1 MTTTVA
7 ATFCATLVDEW
18 VRGGLTDAVVSPGSR
33 STPMALALAADDRV
47 RVHVHHDE
55 RAAAFV
61 ALGIGVVTGR
71 PAVVLTTSG
80 TAAVELHPAIV
91 EAHHA
96 KVPLLAVTGDRPP
109 ELQDVGAPQTIDQ
122 TRLYGGAVRWFA
134 APGVPDATMAER
146 WRSIAAEALRH
157 TIGSPPG
164 PVHLN
169 LAFRDPLVGDAGPLP
184 AGRPNGASWH
194 GAVQV
199 RPEPVDLDLGSLADA
214 VAGRT
219 GVIVAGG
226 GIADPDGV
234 HALASLLAWP
244 VLADPRSGC
253 RTPREATISH
263 FDAILRSAGD
273 RPALRPE
280 IVLRL
285 GSLPASKVLGQWLA
299 SLDAWQVGVDADGTR
314 FDPDRNLGALLAA
327 DPGAFARRLADE
339 VRPPLDGPS
348 AADADTDPDRD
359 PLVGADHDG
368 GSSSAGP
375 AGLYRAWVA
384 ADAEA
389 ASALVAGLAHHDEVT
404 EPAIARDLFA
414 ALPDGAHL
422 VVSSSMPVR
431 DLEWYAAPRHGVTIH
446 ANRGAN
452 GIDGVVS
459 TAVGVALGSGRPTA
473 VLIGDVAFLHDTNAL
488 LGVAARGVDLTIV
501 VVDNDG
507 GGIFSFLP
515 QAGALAHER
524 FELLFGTPHGVD
536 PGAIAAAHGLD
547 VTRVDRADEL
557 AGAVD
562 AAIASGGVQVLV
574 TRTDRATNV
583 AVHDEL
589 HAAVAAALAPTT
601 A

>member
-1 MTTTVA
+1 MATTVA

-18 VRGGLTDAVVSPGSR
+18 VRGGVTDAVVSPGSR
-33 STPMALALAADDRV
+33 STPMALALAADDRI

-61 ALGIGVVTGR
+61 ALGIGVATGR

-122 TRLYGGAVRWFA
+122 THLYGCAVRWFA
-134 APGVPDATMAER
+134 EPGVPDDATR
-146 WRSIAAEALRH
+146 GQWRSLAAEAVRH
-157 TIGSPPG
+157 ALGSPPG

-169 LAFRDPLVGDAGPLP
+169 LAFRDPLVGEPGPLP
-184 AGRPNGASWH
+184 EGRAGGASWH
-194 GAVQV
+194 GAVPV
-199 RPEPVDLDLGSLADA
+199 RPEPIDLDLGAMADA
-214 VAGRT
+214 VAGRR

-234 HALASLLAWP
+234 LALAATMRWP

-253 RTPREATISH
+253 RVPHESVVSH
-263 FDAILRSAGD
+263 FDAVLRTRGADAS
-273 RPALRPE
+273 LRPD

-299 SLDAWQVGVDADGTR
+299 SLDAWQVGVEADGTR
-314 FDPDRNLGALLAA
+314 YDPDRDLGALLAVE
-327 DPGAFARRLADE
+327 PGTFARRLAAEVLGARDE
-339 VRPPLDGPS
+339 
-348 AADADTDPDRD
+348 
-359 PLVGADHDG
+359 
-368 GSSSAGP
+368 
-375 AGLYRAWVA
+375 AGLDDELDAAVAGAGGAAALHRSWVA

-389 ASALVAGLAHHDEVT
+389 ASALTAVLAARRDVT
-404 EPAIARDLFA
+404 EPGVARSLVA
-414 ALPDGAHL
+414 ALPSGAEL

-431 DLEWYAAPRHGVTIH
+431 DVEWYSAPRTGLRVH

-459 TAVGVALGSGRPTA
+459 TAVGAALGSGRPTA

-488 LGVAARGVDLTIV
+488 LGIARRGIDLAVV

-515 QAGALAHER
+515 QATSLEGDR
-524 FELLFGTPHGVD
+524 FEQLFGTPHGVD
-536 PGAIAAAHGLD
+536 PGAVAAAHGLD
-547 VTRVDRADEL
+547 VTRLDAADEVGPAV
-557 AGAVD
+557 AGAL
-562 AAIASGGVQVLV
+562 ATGGVHVLV
-574 TRTDRATNV
+574 ARTERTANV

-589 HAAVAAALAPTT
+589 HAAVAAALAPTSPERT
-601 A
+601 